1 MREGGGRHM
10 LGTGKRGRVG
20 RNCRAGKKEWGR
32 GGSRKG
38 GREGGFFNCSIHPK
52 LAGLAGSPGHSFG
65 IIFHFKE
72 KGRASQQPQH
82 ILMPKATI

>member
-1 MREGGGRHM
+1 MGCSKREGGGRHM

-52 LAGLAGSPGHSFG
+52 LAGLAGSPVQRWFRWFDANS
-65 IIFHFKE
+65 KAA
-72 KGRASQQPQH
+72 RV
-82 ILMPKATI
+82 ILLE